1 MSCFADVNVS
11 QGSVA
16 TYARCGGILNIHLTT
31 NLPRNLQVKKM
42 FNWFTFDVS
51 YGYEFVASHF
61 WSTMYMPDKVTDIKS
76 SNSAPH
82 WRHQLWGT
90 GARAP
95 LELGHVK
102 KIGSFYVGSGSSR
115 S

>member
-1 MSCFADVNVS
+1 
-11 QGSVA
+11 
-16 TYARCGGILNIHLTT
+16 
-31 NLPRNLQVKKM
+31 M

>member
-31 NLPRNLQVKKM
+31 NLPRNLQV
-42 FNWFTFDVS
+42 S
-51 YGYEFVASHF
+51 YGHEFVASHF

-95 LELGHVK
+95 LHDALVTNH
-102 KIGSFYVGSGSSR
+102 FTY
-115 S
+115 

>member
-1 MSCFADVNVS
+1 VRWDFKYPFNYKFTKESS
-11 QGSVA
+11 SE
-16 TYARCGGILNIHLTT
+16 
-31 NLPRNLQVKKM
+31 KM

-76 SNSAPH
+76 NSAPH

-102 KIGSFYVGSGSSR
+102 KIWQFLRRQWIFSQLTPSS
-115 S
+115 SIL